1 MSAYDYYNY
10 VMNSDGD
17 LQTWGDADFA
27 RKLVEF
33 AKIQV
38 IRNDAGASGVFG
50 ALSDTFGPGP
60 YDYWGAQNP
69 EDYSPDVTGG
79 ITEDLVR
86 SQGKSKKPFF
96 IWWSPAAPHR
106 EDVAVTLMGR
116 QGADPRPA
124 PRYEAEEQAV
134 QAAAAA
140 ELQRGRPLRQAV
152 EHDVEGAAR

>member
-1 MSAYDYYNY
+1 MSAYDYYNF
-10 VMNSDGD
+10 VMNRDGD

-33 AKIQV
+33 AKIEV
-38 IRNDAGASGVFG
+38 IRNDAGASGVFR

-69 EDYSPDVTGG
+69 KDYSPDVTGG

-86 SQGKSKKPFF
+86 SQSKSKKPFF

-116 QGADPRPA
+116 PGPTRVPRRA
-124 PRYEAEEQAV
+124 TRRRASGTSC
-134 QAAAAA
+134 
-140 ELQRGRPLRQAV
+140 RGRPASTKPTSPTSR
-152 EHDVEGAAR
+152 RT